1 MRSHL
6 AKSTVAV
13 AMFAALFARVP
24 TADAQV
30 RSLYIPG
37 MNTIKSATP
46 EAGLS
51 YAVIVVIPVAFTPL
65 TTIMLGRIAAAAPAT
80 DSHYAPMVLG
90 SRSER
95 QEAGPFRLHATGG
108 PTIYVTG
115 TCRTAQPVPGDCTS
129 SGTKVIVSAIIRF

>member
-13 AMFAALFARVP
+13 AMFVALFARVP
-24 TADAQV
+24 AADAQV
-30 RSLYIPG
+30 RGLYIPG
-37 MNTIKSATP
+37 LNTIKPAPP

-65 TTIMLGRIAAAAPAT
+65 TTITFDRIAAAALAA
-80 DSHYAPMVLG
+80 DSRDARMVLG
-90 SRSER
+90 SRSDR
-95 QEAGPFRLHATGG
+95 QEASPFRLHATGG

-115 TCRTAQPVPGDCTS
+115 TCRTAQPVPADCTR
-129 SGTKVIVSAIIRF
+129 SGTNVIVSAIIRF